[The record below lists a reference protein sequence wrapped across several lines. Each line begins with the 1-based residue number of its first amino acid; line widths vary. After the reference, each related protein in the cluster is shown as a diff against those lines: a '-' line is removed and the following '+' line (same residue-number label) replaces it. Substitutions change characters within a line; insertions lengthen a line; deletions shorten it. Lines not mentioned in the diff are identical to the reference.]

1 MTVAWHELAD
11 LGFSVFPLRAKS
23 KVAALEWERFQRE
36 KPNAS
41 ELNSWSTHH
50 AYNAGI
56 ATGAVSGV
64 FVLDLD
70 SAEAIAEAERRG
82 LPDTLAV
89 DTANGR
95 HVYFRHPGTPIGN
108 RAKFLPGMDIRGDGG
123 YVAAPGSVHPDG
135 PVYSWRNPPGLF
147 ELADAP
153 QWLFDAL
160 AKPEKV
166 ATPKPAISK
175 ANGSASAYSEA
186 ALDGILSDLRRAPEG
201 ERNEALNKAAFRCGQ
216 IDAASGINAEQAHR
230 LLRATAL
237 AIGLDESEIEPTIES
252 GWTDGRANPRGA
264 SDAVQPSRS
273 APDKPTTP
281 KNALPLEWCEDIGPL
296 LVGLWLIKQFLP
308 AEGLALIY
316 GHSGSGKTFLALD
329 IAMHIALGW
338 EWCGRKVKQGAVV
351 YVGAEGQTGLRNRIA
366 AFKQHHGIE
375 EAPIALIPC
384 PIDLQAPDAD
394 TGRLIDAIET
404 VQHRY
409 GRAALIVVDTI
420 SKTFG
425 SGKENTDDMATYV
438 ANLQRV
444 QSEFR
449 TCVLAVHH
457 RPLASDS
464 TEPRGH
470 GSLKAGV
477 DSVVLVEAGVTK
489 KASLTKQK
497 DGETGQP
504 VLFNIR
510 PITLGEDEDGEPV
523 TSCVVEPTNVDMNRS
538 ADPKLKALAKLND
551 RQRIVLERIRDALE
565 HDGVL
570 PTQASIPDDEINLV
584 RTPRV
589 VKLGQVSDRCIAA
602 LSIAGEQNS
611 DTPRRNFDRAKVRL
625 QALGLIKIWGEWLWL
640 L

>member
-1 MTVAWHELAD
+1 MSLARKATLALGGDWHGDYGTAPAPGHGKADRGLSIKDSDDGADILVNSFNGADWQAVKDDLRDRGILPPLSREAPRSRESGHYEYVDESGVVLYRTVR
-11 LGFSVFPLRAKS
+11 V
-23 KVAALEWERFQRE
+23 E
-36 KPNAS
+36 KPGGKDFIAQRPDGKGG
-41 ELNSWSTHH
+41 WV
-50 AYNAGI
+50 AGI
-56 ATGAVSGV
+56 KGV
-64 FVLDLD
+64 ERIPYRLPELLAAPLD
-70 SAEAIAEAERRG
+70 SVVYIVEGERKA
-82 LPDTLAV
+82 DTLAAWGFTATAV
-89 DTANGR
+89 AFGANGGWKDAFGP
-95 HVYFRHPGTPIGN
+95 YFNGRRVAILPDNDEPGRDFAEKV
-108 RAKFLPGMDIRGDGG
+108 RASVASHGGKAFFVELPGLPPKGDIVDWKAAGG
-123 YVAAPGSVHPDG
+123 TA
-135 PVYSWRNPPGLF
+135 
-147 ELADAP
+147 E
-153 QWLFDAL
+153 
-160 AKPEKV
+160 
-166 ATPKPAISK
+166 
-175 ANGSASAYSEA
+175 
-186 ALDGILSDLRRAPEG
+186 DLRRLT
-201 ERNEALNKAAFRCGQ
+201 EAAQL
-216 IDAASGINAEQAHR
+216 
-230 LLRATAL
+230 
-237 AIGLDESEIEPTIES
+237 
-252 GWTDGRANPRGA
+252 
-264 SDAVQPSRS
+264 V
-273 APDKPTTP
+273 PDKPATP
-281 KNALPLEWCEDIGPL
+281 GNALPLEWCEDIGPL

-338 EWCGRKVKQGAVV
+338 DWCGRKVKQGAVV

-375 EAPIALIPC
+375 DAPIALIPC

-404 VQHRY
+404 VQDRY

-457 RPLASDS
+457 RPKDAES

-477 DSVVLVEAGVTK
+477 DSVVLVEAGATK
-489 KASLTKQK
+489 RATLTKQK

-504 VLFNIR
+504 VLFNLKAV
-510 PITLGEDEDGEPV
+510 TLGEDEDGDPV
-523 TSCVVEPTNVDMNRS
+523 TSCVIEPTNVDMNRS

>member
-1 MTVAWHELAD
+1 MSLAHKATLALGGDWHGTYGTAPSPGHSKADRGLSITDTDDGQDVLINSHNGGDWQAAKDELRDRGILPPLSRDAPRSRETGHYEYVDGDGTVLYRT
-11 LGFSVFPLRAKS
+11 VR
-23 KVAALEWERFQRE
+23 VE
-36 KPNAS
+36 KPGGKEFIAQRPDGRGG
-41 ELNSWSTHH
+41 WI
-50 AYNAGI
+50 AGI
-56 ATGAVSGV
+56 KGVERVPYRLPNLLAAPLDSVV
-64 FVLDLD
+64 FV
-70 SAEAIAEAERRG
+70 AEGERKA
-82 LPDTLAV
+82 DTLAAWGFTATAV
-89 DTANGR
+89 AFGANGGWKDAFGP
-95 HVYFRHPGTPIGN
+95 YFRGSTVAILPDNDEPGRDFAEKV
-108 RAKFLPGMDIRGDGG
+108 RASVASHGGKAFFVELPGLPEKGDVVDWKAAGG
-123 YVAAPGSVHPDG
+123 TAEELKRLTAA
-135 PVYSWRNPPGLF
+135 
-147 ELADAP
+147 AQIAP
-153 QWLFDAL
+153 N
-160 AKPEKV
+160 KPE
-166 ATPKPAISK
+166 
-175 ANGSASAYSEA
+175 
-186 ALDGILSDLRRAPEG
+186 
-201 ERNEALNKAAFRCGQ
+201 
-216 IDAASGINAEQAHR
+216 
-230 LLRATAL
+230 
-237 AIGLDESEIEPTIES
+237 
-252 GWTDGRANPRGA
+252 
-264 SDAVQPSRS
+264 
-273 APDKPTTP
+273 TP

-329 IAMHIALGW
+329 IAMHVALGW

-366 AFKQHHGIE
+366 AFKQHHGID

-404 VQHRY
+404 VQDRY
-409 GRAALIVVDTI
+409 GRAALIIVDTI

-551 RQRIVLERIRDALE
+551 RQRIVLERIKDALE

-584 RTPRV
+584 RTARV

-611 DTPRRNFDRAKVRL
+611 DTPRRNFDRAKARL

>member
-1 MTVAWHELAD
+1 MSLARKATLALGGDWHGTYGTAPSPGHSKADRGLSITDTDDGRDVLINSHNGGDWQAAKDELRDRGILPPLSREAPRSRESGRYEYVDSDGAVLYRTVR
-11 LGFSVFPLRAKS
+11 V
-23 KVAALEWERFQRE
+23 E
-36 KPNAS
+36 KPGGKDFIAQRPDGKGG
-41 ELNSWSTHH
+41 WV
-50 AYNAGI
+50 AGI
-56 ATGAVSGV
+56 KGV
-64 FVLDLD
+64 ERVPYRLPELLAAPLD
-70 SAEAIAEAERRG
+70 SVVYIVEGERKA
-82 LPDTLAV
+82 DTLAAWGFHATAV
-89 DTANGR
+89 AFGANGGWKDTFGP
-95 HVYFRHPGTPIGN
+95 YFNGRTVAILPDNDEPGREFAEKV
-108 RAKFLPGMDIRGDGG
+108 RASIASHGGKAFFIELPGLPPKGDVVDWKAAGG
-123 YVAAPGSVHPDG
+123 TA
-135 PVYSWRNPPGLF
+135 
-147 ELADAP
+147 E
-153 QWLFDAL
+153 
-160 AKPEKV
+160 
-166 ATPKPAISK
+166 
-175 ANGSASAYSEA
+175 
-186 ALDGILSDLRRAPEG
+186 DLRRLT
-201 ERNEALNKAAFRCGQ
+201 EAAQ
-216 IDAASGINAEQAHR
+216 I
-230 LLRATAL
+230 
-237 AIGLDESEIEPTIES
+237 
-252 GWTDGRANPRGA
+252 
-264 SDAVQPSRS
+264 V
-273 APDKPTTP
+273 PDKPATP

-338 EWCGRKVKQGAVV
+338 DWCGRKVKQGAVV

-457 RPLASDS
+457 RPKDAES

-477 DSVVLVEAGVTK
+477 DSVVLVEAGATK
-489 KASLTKQK
+489 RATLTKQK

-504 VLFNIR
+504 VLFNLKAV
-510 PITLGEDEDGEPV
+510 TLGEDEDGDPV

-538 ADPKLKALAKLND
+538 ADPKAKALAKLND
-551 RQRIVLERIRDALE
+551 RQRIVLERIKDALE

-625 QALGLIKIWGEWLWL
+625 QALGIIKIWGEWLWL

>member
-1 MTVAWHELAD
+1 MSLARKATLALGGDWHGDYGTAPAPGHGKADRGLSIKDSDDGADILVNSFNGADWQAVKDDLRDRGILPPLSRDAPRSRETGHYEYVDGDGTVLYRT
-11 LGFSVFPLRAKS
+11 VR
-23 KVAALEWERFQRE
+23 VE
-36 KPNAS
+36 KPGGKEFIAQRPDGRGG
-41 ELNSWSTHH
+41 WI
-50 AYNAGI
+50 AGI
-56 ATGAVSGV
+56 KGVERVPYRLPNLLAAPLDSVV
-64 FVLDLD
+64 FV
-70 SAEAIAEAERRG
+70 AEGERKA
-82 LPDTLAV
+82 DTLAAWGFTATAV
-89 DTANGR
+89 AFGANGGWKDAFGP
-95 HVYFRHPGTPIGN
+95 YFRGRTVAILPDNDEPGRDFAEKV
-108 RAKFLPGMDIRGDGG
+108 RASVASHGGKAFFVELPGLPEKGDVVDWKAAGG
-123 YVAAPGSVHPDG
+123 TAEELKRLTAA
-135 PVYSWRNPPGLF
+135 
-147 ELADAP
+147 AQIAP
-153 QWLFDAL
+153 N
-160 AKPEKV
+160 KPE
-166 ATPKPAISK
+166 
-175 ANGSASAYSEA
+175 
-186 ALDGILSDLRRAPEG
+186 
-201 ERNEALNKAAFRCGQ
+201 
-216 IDAASGINAEQAHR
+216 
-230 LLRATAL
+230 
-237 AIGLDESEIEPTIES
+237 
-252 GWTDGRANPRGA
+252 
-264 SDAVQPSRS
+264 
-273 APDKPTTP
+273 TP

-329 IAMHIALGW
+329 IAMHVALGW

-366 AFKQHHGIE
+366 AFKQHHGID

-404 VQHRY
+404 VQDRY
-409 GRAALIVVDTI
+409 GRAALIIVDTI

-489 KASLTKQK
+489 KASLTKLK
-497 DGETGQP
+497 DGEIGQP
-504 VLFNIR
+504 ILFNIR
-510 PITLGEDEDGEPV
+510 PVTLGEDEDGDPV

-538 ADPKLKALAKLND
+538 ADPKAKALAKLND
-551 RQRIVLERIRDALE
+551 RQRIVLERIKDALE